1 MVVTKTCAS
10 LLLVWIRC
18 DCVVPGNIELRQNHM
33 PKLPKFTLTYN
44 DQEDRWDVE
53 KDKSHRVVKSFD
65 YNDDAT
71 KRGALKKGGRKRRWR
86 G

>member
-1 MVVTKTCAS
+1 
-10 LLLVWIRC
+10 
-18 DCVVPGNIELRQNHM
+18 M